1 MEERDT
7 GHKEEDNLLGKAPQ
21 NTNQDLS
28 TLLFGPLCPLHVEL
42 LPVTTVLLAHL
53 LQCSHHSP
61 ASRTATVILYS
72 TTFKAQT

>member
-1 MEERDT
+1 MEERGT

-53 LQCSHHSP
+53 FSVHITPQHLRP
-61 ASRTATVILYS
+61 PL
-72 TTFKAQT
+72 